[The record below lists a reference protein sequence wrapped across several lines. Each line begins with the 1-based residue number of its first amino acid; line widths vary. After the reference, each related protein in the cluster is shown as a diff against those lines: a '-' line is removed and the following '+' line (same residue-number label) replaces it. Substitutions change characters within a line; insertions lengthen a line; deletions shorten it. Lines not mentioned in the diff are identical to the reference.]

1 MSVPSTRSQPAG
13 TEKKVSAPVADQQT
27 KMMQP
32 SDVPAYLEAKR
43 FAGAHPGQSPDWDD
57 PRAGLDLDV
66 AMRSRTARRIAYESR
81 NPPSI
86 VRHLAQAFVGKNS
99 TYTESTQYT
108 VDEHGATRLIDA
120 AMFSNSSGFLHSV
133 HGGPD
138 KTETDE
144 KKVGETV
151 DSSQDTPYPDDLK
164 PSSSFL
170 SYRPRGLRS
179 TRLSMR
185 EDGTQREWL
194 QR

>member
-1 MSVPSTRSQPAG
+1 
-13 TEKKVSAPVADQQT
+13 
-27 KMMQP
+27 MQP

-151 DSSQDTPYPDDLK
+151 DSSQNTPYPDEKKVGETVDSSQNTPYPDDLK
-164 PSSSFL
+164 PSSSFF